1 MDEYAVV
8 INAGSSSL
16 KFCVFRRPDGQPW
29 LIETRGQIEGIGTAP
44 RFTAKDGEGKGVLDR
59 QLDSSVND
67 GRKAL
72 GAVADWL
79 GERYGGSPVRGVGHR
94 IVHGGAKYTGPTIV
108 TPEVLADLRALIPL
122 APLHQP
128 YNLQAIVAVA
138 ERLPD
143 VPQVACFDTSFHR
156 G

>member
-44 RFTAKDGEGKGVLDR
+44 RFTAKDGDGKGVLDR
-59 QLDSSVND
+59 QLDASVND

-79 GERYGGSPVRGVGHR
+79 GERYGGSPVRRRRPSHR
-94 IVHGGAKYTGPTIV
+94 ARRREVHRADNRHAGSPRGP
-108 TPEVLADLRALIPL
+108 AR
-122 APLHQP
+122 
-128 YNLQAIVAVA
+128 
-138 ERLPD
+138 R
-143 VPQVACFDTSFHR
+143 
-156 G
+156 